1 MKKLACIL
9 MAVLILGAC
18 VLPASAASDKPVI
31 TMNPQ
36 SPYYTEY
43 AVAIYTV
50 KVEGSNLSA
59 TWFIEYDGKTY
70 DTSKLGGAMQSWEAY
85 AGAAYG
91 PKKLDANTFAFIFE
105 GIGFE
110 LDGSYIW
117 CTVEDGHYD
126 VTTPKT
132 RISVGNEFSPPEIL
146 EMPTELTVE
155 KGDQAELRCVAKAPE
170 NTQLTYIWYETET
183 GDRKDMVAV
192 NDGKETSDF
201 LNCDTSKVG
210 TRNYLC
216 VVSTSDGG
224 VAHSSIVPV
233 TVTEKQVVENG
244 PSTPSD
250 TQSQPDDP
258 SQSTDSTVG
267 SSSQPQGSDGNDNG
281 GNNNGDEF
289 PWLIAII
296 VGVAAVAIG
305 FGLALIVVKKKS

>member
-1 MKKLACIL
+1 MKKLFTFVISVL
-9 MAVLILGAC
+9 MIFSLAVS
-18 VLPASAASDKPVI
+18 VSAATDEPVI

-50 KVEGSNLSA
+50 KVEGKNLSA

-70 DTSKLGGAMQSWEAY
+70 DTSKLGGAMQPWEAF
-85 AGAAYG
+85 AGEAYG
-91 PKKLDANTFAFIFE
+91 PKKLDANTFAFVFE

-110 LDGSYIW
+110 LNGSYIW

-155 KGDQAELRCVAKAPE
+155 QGDLAEIRCVAKAPE
-170 NTQLTYIWYETET
+170 GTQLSYIWYETET

-192 NDGKETSDF
+192 NDGKETSDHII
-201 LNCDTSKVG
+201 CDTSKLG
-210 TRNYLC
+210 KRNYLC

-224 VAHSSIVPV
+224 VAHSSVVPV
-233 TVTEKQVVENG
+233 TVIEKQVVENG
-244 PSTPSD
+244 PSEPNDTESKPTVSD
-250 TQSQPDDP
+250 PDNTSSGSDIDPKPDDP
-258 SQSTDSTVG
+258 KA
-267 SSSQPQGSDGNDNG
+267 DNG
-281 GNNNGDEF
+281 GF
-289 PWLIAII
+289 PWLIAVI
-296 VGVAAVAIG
+296 AAVLAAGIG
-305 FGLALIVVKKKS
+305 FTVAFIIVKKKKY